1 MMAPPVMLNAE
12 DNPMADFNEKGYG
25 WLGLVMMVVA
35 GYLIWDSHN
44 TGFEQG
50 REAGFEDGITY
61 AAENNEELDI
71 CEYTLDEYKTALSEA
86 NDNIETA
93 NSSMTDAQIYSG
105 ATYYEMIDALNGL
118 EEVETVDEP

>member
-1 MMAPPVMLNAE
+1 M
-12 DNPMADFNEKGYG
+12 NPMANFNENGHA
-25 WLGLVMMVVA
+25 WIGLIMAGVA
-35 GYLIWDSHN
+35 IYLIWFSHDS
-44 TGFEQG
+44 GFEQG
-50 REAGFEDGITY
+50 RQLGFEDGITY

-93 NSSMTDAQIYSG
+93 NSSISDAQIYSG
-105 ATYYEMIDALNGL
+105 ATYYEMIDALDGL